1 MSEQKKMQPVPGP
14 IEGTVRPPG
23 SKSIS
28 NRALMLA
35 ALADG
40 ESVLTGLLDCE
51 DTQVMIESLNRL
63 GIEVEHDV
71 SADSAR
77 IVGCRGIPPAESA
90 DLWLENSG
98 TSIRFLT
105 ALCCSGHGKYLLDG
119 NDRMHERPIG
129 QLVDALRGWGAQ
141 LECVK
146 GNDCP
151 PVRVHG
157 NGLQGGMTHVKG
169 NISSQYLSAL
179 LMSAPCAQG
188 STEIKVEGPLVSEP
202 YIDMTLGVMAQFGVA
217 VELHDENHFVLQ
229 PTHYR
234 AAQYEIE
241 PDASAASYF
250 LAAAAISGGK
260 VTVEGLSQ
268 NALQGDVRFVDAL
281 VQMGCRVDWQPN
293 SVTVTGK
300 PLHGIEIDMN
310 AISDTAQTLSAVALF
325 ADGPTRIYNV
335 GHMRHKETDR
345 ISAVATELRKLGQT
359 VEEGDDFLTIHPAPI
374 TPAAID
380 TYNDHRMAMS
390 FALVGLKT
398 EGVVIDNPGCT
409 VKTYP
414 HFFDDLQRLCQSA
427 S

>member
-1 MSEQKKMQPVPGP
+1 MQPVQGP
-14 IEGTVRPPG
+14 IKGTVRPPG

-28 NRALMLA
+28 NRALILS

-40 ESVLTGLLDCE
+40 ESELSGLLDCE

-63 GIEVEHDV
+63 GIAVEHDV
-71 SADSAR
+71 SADTAR
-77 IVGCRGIPPAESA
+77 IVGCRGVPPAKSA
-90 DLWLENSG
+90 DLWLQNSG

-105 ALCCSGHGKYLLDG
+105 ALCCNGHGTYLLDG
-119 NDRMHERPIG
+119 NERMRQRPIG
-129 QLVDALRGWGAQ
+129 QLVDALRLWGAQ

-146 GNDCP
+146 DNDCP
-151 PVRVHG
+151 PVRVRG
-157 NGLQGGMTHVKG
+157 NGLQGGLTHVKG

-179 LMSAPCAQG
+179 LMSAPYAK
-188 STEIKVEGPLVSEP
+188 SPTEIKVDGPLVSEP

-217 VELHDENHFVLQ
+217 VELPDENHFVIQ
-229 PTHYR
+229 PDVYR
-234 AAQYEIE
+234 AAHYEIE

-310 AISDTAQTLSAVALF
+310 AISDTAQTLSTVAVF
-325 ADGPTRIYNV
+325 ADGPTRIYNI

-359 VEEGDDFLTIHPAPI
+359 VEEGDDFLTIHPAAI
-374 TPAAID
+374 TPAVID

-390 FALVGLKT
+390 FALVGLQA
-398 EGVVIDNPGCT
+398 EGIVIDNPGCT

>member
-1 MSEQKKMQPVPGP
+1 MQPVPGP

-28 NRALMLA
+28 NRALVLS

-51 DTQVMIESLNRL
+51 DTRVMIESLNHL
-63 GIEVEHDV
+63 GITVEHDV
-71 SADSAR
+71 TTDTAR
-77 IVGCRGIPPAESA
+77 IVGCRGVPPAKSA

-105 ALCCSGHGKYLLDG
+105 ALCCNGRGTYLLDG
-119 NDRMHERPIG
+119 NKRMQQRPIG

-141 LECVK
+141 LECVN

-157 NGLQGGMTHVKG
+157 SGLTGGLTHVKG

-188 STEIKVEGPLVSEP
+188 PTEIKVDGPIVSEP

-217 VELHDENHFVLQ
+217 VELPDENHFVIQ
-229 PTHYR
+229 PAHYR
-234 AAQYEIE
+234 AAHYEIE
-241 PDASAASYF
+241 PDATAASYF

-268 NALQGDVRFVDAL
+268 SALQGDVRFVDAL
-281 VQMGCRVDWQPN
+281 VQMGCRVDWQSN
-293 SVTVTGK
+293 SVTLTGK

-310 AISDTAQTLSAVALF
+310 AFSDTAQTLAAVAVF
-325 ADGPTRIYNV
+325 ADGPTRIHNV
-335 GHMRHKETDR
+335 AHMRHKETDR

-359 VEEGDDFLTIHPAPI
+359 VEEGDDSLTIHPAPV
-374 TPAAID
+374 TPAVID

-390 FALVGLKT
+390 FALVGLKAR
-398 EGVVIDNPGCT
+398 GIVIDNPGCT

-414 HFFDDLQRLCQSA
+414 HFFEDLERLCQSG